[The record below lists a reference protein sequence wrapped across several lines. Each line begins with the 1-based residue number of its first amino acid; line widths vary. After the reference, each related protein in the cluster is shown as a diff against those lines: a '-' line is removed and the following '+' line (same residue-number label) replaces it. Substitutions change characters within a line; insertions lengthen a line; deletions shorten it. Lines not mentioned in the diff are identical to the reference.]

1 MSMRMTLRVTATLCF
16 FAFLVTF
23 NAYVHPAFAQCE
35 TTTDDQLVTQIVA
48 KIKANKNLAAQ
59 ISHINVASVNRA
71 VKLQGWTNNKSDYDD
86 VVGIVSSTKC
96 VKLIN
101 VNLFEPALPPAGSV
115 LRPGSGGCSSGMK
128 PCGDMCIPE
137 GDTCSIGP

>member
-1 MSMRMTLRVTATLCF
+1 MVALCF
-16 FAFLVTF
+16 FGFLVTF

-35 TTTDDQLVTQIVA
+35 TTTDDQLVTEIVA
-48 KIKANKNLAAQ
+48 KIKANKNLAPQ

-71 VKLQGWTNNKSDYDD
+71 VKLQGWANNKSDYDD

-101 VNLFEPALPPAGSV
+101 VNLFETAPPPPGSV
-115 LRPGSGGCSSGMK
+115 LRPGSGGCTSGMK
-128 PCGDMCIPE
+128 PCGDICIPE

>member
-1 MSMRMTLRVTATLCF
+1 MNMRTTLRVMATLCF

-23 NAYVHPAFAQCE
+23 NAYMQPAFAQCE
-35 TTTDDQLVTQIVA
+35 TTTDDQLVTEIVA
-48 KIKANKNLAAQ
+48 KIKGSKNLASQ

-71 VKLQGWTNNKSDYDD
+71 VKLQGWANNKSDYDA

-101 VNLFEPALPPAGSV
+101 VNLFETAPPPPGSV
-115 LRPGSGGCSSGMK
+115 LRPGSGGCTSGMK
-128 PCGDMCIPE
+128 PCGDICIPE